1 MKIRRVS
8 IIAGLV
14 FVFLAGSY
22 IWVDRYLKSSSAN
35 CEDAVIKS
43 LKINGDLSATWI
55 RRNCGMLYGGGP
67 YTVIRLRAV
76 NLPFLLVGDVEA
88 IEIED
93 DSGNFQPVVAA
104 DANAIV
110 ISNVPDYLKYKA
122 PERLLGRKLIV
133 KP

>member
-1 MKIRRVS
+1 
-8 IIAGLV
+8 
-14 FVFLAGSY
+14 
-22 IWVDRYLKSSSAN
+22 
-35 CEDAVIKS
+35 
-43 LKINGDLSATWI
+43 
-55 RRNCGMLYGGGP
+55 MLYGGGP